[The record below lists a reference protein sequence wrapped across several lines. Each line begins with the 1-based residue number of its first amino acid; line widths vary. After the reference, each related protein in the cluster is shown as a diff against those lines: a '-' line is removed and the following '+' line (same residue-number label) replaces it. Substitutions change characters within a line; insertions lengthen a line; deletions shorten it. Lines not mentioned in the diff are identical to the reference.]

1 MEIDVSLIY
10 KVISCL
16 KTLLWNNPNIIYV
29 NSNKK
34 RQNKRLIDEV
44 ASTLDCK
51 WVLCESNTK
60 LGHKHYKYHLLK
72 MKHSLYDILRNTA
85 NSNKLIYSGFAS
97 PMFAAF
103 DGYCLGDARKYT
115 FVDLNSSNSK
125 PYKIEYS
132 KKYMKHNLPDKPN
145 SKIVNVIYSCTTD
158 VDTSSISGYKYIFN
172 EKSGDSVKAKYLQ
185 NIYSFT
191 KDVLD
196 LCKDN
201 GVERINM
208 YIAAKQPISFIIGT
222 AIQSY
227 HPNVYI
233 YEFIEGKYTTPL
245 NIQKVRIGD

>member
-10 KVISCL
+10 KVISCI
-16 KTLLWNNPNIIYV
+16 KTLRWNNPDIIYV
-29 NSNKK
+29 DSNKK
-34 RQNKRLIDEV
+34 RQNKRFIDAV
-44 ASTLDCK
+44 ASTFGCK

-60 LGHKHYKYHLLK
+60 LGYKHYKCHLLK
-72 MKHSLYDILRNTA
+72 MKHSLYDILRNTS

-103 DGYCLGDARKYT
+103 DGYCLGDTRKYT
-115 FVDLNSSNSK
+115 FVDLNSCNSK
-125 PYKIEYS
+125 PYKIEYN
-132 KKYMKHNLPDKPN
+132 KKYIKRNLTEKPN
-145 SKIVNVIYSCTTD
+145 SKIVNVIYSCTAD
-158 VDTSSISGYKYIFN
+158 IDASSISGYKYIFS
-172 EKSGDSVKAKYLQ
+172 EKSGDNVKAKYLQ
-185 NIYSFT
+185 IIYSFT

-196 LCKDN
+196 LCKNN